1 MIKNQHKIGLI
12 GLGYVGLPLSIE
24 FGKLYETVGYDRDS
38 NRVGELL
45 NSIDKNLE
53 SSKQDF
59 KEATK
64 LVFTDDINGLID
76 CNIFIVTVPTP
87 INSANEPDLKPLKDA
102 SELVGSI
109 LKPGD
114 IVIYESTV
122 FPGATEE
129 VCVPL
134 LEKTSGLAFNNDFF
148 CGYSPERVNP
158 GDKEHS
164 LTNIMKITSGSTP
177 ECASTVDKL
186 YRSIIKAG
194 TYLVDDIKIAEA
206 AKVIEN
212 IQRDVNIA
220 LVNELS
226 QLFSK
231 LEINT
236 DKVLKAAETKWNF
249 MSFKPGLVGG
259 HCIGVDP
266 YYLTHKAIESGFD
279 PKIILAGR
287 EINNG
292 MGRYVAEEVLRLME
306 ESSISKSGSRILVLG
321 LSFKEDCPDIRNTR
335 VVDIIDVLKN
345 SGCKVDVYDPW
356 VDISSAKAEYN
367 IDIINLEEDGRYD
380 AVIIATSHSEF
391 KAISKTTLQKLT
403 KEQSIVYDVKSI
415 LPSDLSDGSL

>member
-38 NRVGELL
+38 KRVGELL

-335 VVDIIDVLKN
+335 VVDIIDVLKD